1 MDAFPSI
8 NASRA
13 DCDRIAEPFQLD
25 VLADPWKVPGPPSA
39 FTVKWPPFDA
49 LLNCNMLH
57 LAPEACV
64 EALFKGAAAVIRPQG
79 FMAVYGTCA
88 MRCFWVV
95 VVVAAR
101 VGYCGCTSGALVGKV
116 RSWVGA
122 ACDPHACWWLT
133 SCRSLHGR
141 REAHH
146 GEQRQV

>member
-8 NASRA
+8 NAYRA

-101 VGYCGCTSGALVGKV
+101 VGYCGCTSGALVGEV